1 MRRAEKVDLALRF
14 VEHTACNLELSVEW
28 AGTGIAEEAPG
39 VC

>member
-1 MRRAEKVDLALRF
+1 MRRAEKVDLTLF
-14 VEHTACNLELSVEW
+14 IEHTACNLELSVEW